1 MRRDLKRICRC
12 AIALFSFAAA
22 GSLAAEDA
30 AVVIEN
36 DVLCVSL
43 AAQDASLTVTDKRND
58 FVWRQQVA
66 AGFRVMP
73 ASVKVSPGSL
83 SAEVTGLGGPYSL
96 SIRLAADSPHGFDL
110 SLDLPGHKYA
120 SPPPYPFPFA
130 APEGDW
136 FYVQNTTGEGMLMPL
151 AKADEIKDLYE
162 WNGGQPWWGLTD
174 LKRGMSA
181 RLDSFRSQAAR
192 ATIYAVPMQIHYD
205 FFTDGGYQRL
215 AKEYRSYFLRSNPEM
230 KKLYDRVGERPAVA
244 SLKDGVYVYLWGDSP
259 AEDLQLVREM
269 KAAGVERGIAV
280 FYGRHEIDRALFDG
294 IKQLGWTPGMYKMPT
309 GNLFQVSRRR
319 GWPADLLLGR
329 VAPDRFL
336 AQSNLAG
343 WNRVCARH
351 LLPEWTEK
359 AKEYIRDYGPQLF
372 YFDTTVVQLA
382 PCLHPDHP
390 STIEENQEA
399 RRAIMGATRDLGML
413 VGSGEGNSPTW
424 ALPELDFFEGL
435 MSIRTY
441 IDTPL
446 SVPGGEYAKDLGDSE
461 QERVTL
467 DETRR
472 VPLYQLAFHDYVG
485 GTWVWRDT
493 NFQSTQ
499 FAWKKELFNVLYGT
513 MPMWHID
520 RKLWDLHKKEM
531 LASYQRVHAVRDRIG
546 FAEMTNHGWLTPDRS
561 VQFSDWDT
569 DDRVIVNFGDRP
581 IEVGGDAVPARS
593 FVMRKAK

>member
-1 MRRDLKRICRC
+1 MKRIYWC
-12 AIALFSFAAA
+12 AVALLLCFAA
-22 GSLAAEDA
+22 SRFTAAEDA
-30 AVVIEN
+30 APVVEN
-36 DVLCVSL
+36 NVLRVSL
-43 AAQDASLTVTDKRND
+43 APNDASLTVTDKRND
-58 FVWRQQVA
+58 LVWRQQVA
-66 AGFRVMP
+66 AGFRVTA
-73 ASVKVSPGSL
+73 ASIKQSPGNL
-83 SAEVTGLGGPYSL
+83 SADVTGPGGPYSL
-96 SIRLAADSPHGFDL
+96 TIRLAPDSPHGFDL
-110 SLDLPGHKYA
+110 SLAIPGHKYTA
-120 SPPPYPFPFA
+120 PPPYPFPFA
-130 APEGDW
+130 APQGDW

-151 AKADEIKDLYE
+151 SKIEAIKDIYE

-174 LKRGMSA
+174 LNRGMSA

-192 ATIYAVPMQIHYD
+192 ATIYAVPLRIHYD
-205 FFTDGGYQRL
+205 FFDGGGYQRL
-215 AKEYRSYFLRSNPEM
+215 AKEYRKSFLRSNPEM
-230 KKLYDRVGERPAVA
+230 KKLADRVGERPAVA
-244 SLKDGVYVYLWGDSP
+244 SLKESVYVYLWGDNP

-280 FYGRHEIDRALFDG
+280 FYGRHEIDRTLFDG
-294 IKQLGWTPGMYKMPT
+294 IKQLGWTAGMYKMPT

-343 WNRVCARH
+343 WDRVCAKH

-359 AKEYIRDYGPQLF
+359 AKDYIRDYGPQLF

-399 RRAIMGATRDLGML
+399 RRAIMRATRDMDML

-424 ALPELDFFEGL
+424 PLPELDFFEGL

-446 SVPGGEYAKDLGDSE
+446 SVPGGDYAKDLGDSE
-461 QERVTL
+461 QEHVTL

-472 VPLYQLAFHDYVG
+472 IPLYQLAFHDYVG

-493 NFQSTQ
+493 NFQSAQ

-531 LASYQRVHAVRDRIG
+531 LASYQRIHAVRASVG

-569 DDRVIVNFGDRP
+569 GDRVIVNFADKPFPLDAGDL
-581 IEVGGDAVPARS
+581 VPARS

>member
-1 MRRDLKRICRC
+1 MNRITLC
-12 AIALFSFAAA
+12 ALVVVGLIAPTAQAADDNA
-22 GSLAAEDA
+22 LPS
-30 AVVIEN
+30 IEN
-36 DVLCVSL
+36 DALCVSL
-43 AAQDASLTVTDKRND
+43 LKQDALLTVMDKRIGL
-58 FVWRQQVA
+58 VWRQRVAPGFQVVA
-66 AGFRVMP
+66 
-73 ASVKVSPGSL
+73 ASVKQTPGRL
-83 SAEVTGLGGPYSL
+83 SAKVTGQGGPYSL
-96 SIRLAADSPHGFDL
+96 TISLAPDHPHGFDL
-110 SLDLPGHKYA
+110 ALDIPGREYTA
-120 SPPPYPFPFA
+120 PPPYPFPFA
-130 APEGDW
+130 APQDGEW

-151 AKADEIKDLYE
+151 AKPDEIKDIYQ

-174 LKRGMSA
+174 LARGMSA

-192 ATIYAVPMQIHYD
+192 ATVYAMPLRIHYD

-215 AKEYRSYFLRSNPEM
+215 AKAYREHFLRSNPEM
-230 KKLYDRVGERPAVA
+230 KKLAERVHSRPVVA
-244 SLKDGVYVYLWGDSP
+244 SLKDAVYVYLWGDSP

-269 KAAGVERGIAV
+269 KAAGVERGIGV

-294 IKQLGWTPGMYKMPT
+294 IKQLGWRAGMYKMPT

-319 GWPADLLLGR
+319 GWPTDVLLGR
-329 VAPDRFL
+329 VAPDRLL
-336 AQSNLAG
+336 ADSNRAG
-343 WNRVCARH
+343 WDRICAKH

-359 AKEYIRDYGPQLF
+359 AKDYIRDYGTQLF

-382 PCLHPDHP
+382 PCLSPDHP

-399 RRAIMGATRDLGML
+399 RRAIMRATRDLGML

-446 SVPGGEYAKDLGDSE
+446 SVPGGDYAKDLGDSE
-461 QERVTL
+461 QEHVTL
-467 DETRR
+467 DQTRR
-472 VPLYQLAFHDYVG
+472 IPLYQLAFHDYVA

-493 NFQSTQ
+493 NFQSAK

-531 LASYQRVHAVRDRIG
+531 LASYQRIHAVRERIG
-546 FAEMTNHGWLTPDRS
+546 FAEMINHGWLTTDRS
-561 VQFSDWDT
+561 VQFTDWDT
-569 DDRVIVNFGDRP
+569 GDRVIMNFGDRP
-581 IEVGGDAVPARS
+581 FALAGGENVAARS
-593 FVMRKAK
+593 FVMRKVKP